1 MSFIGS
7 VEGMGDIEK
16 KDDVT
21 QKDLDELKDTKSGMV
36 AACES
41 EESRKWS
48 LETDKK
54 VLPLVVLFIA
64 IGLSLSI
71 FITRLNIVA
80 FINAVVCSFIAAYI
94 FLEVVFKKKVSIYSI
109 LAYFLLSSSIVMVST
124 IWGADAGFG
133 AFVSGNI
140 GFMSSE
146 NPLWQG
152 DGNFGTR
159 MVGNFFIWIPSL
171 ALLFATLLVLIYLNN
186 REKVKKITVTLLS
199 GLLIVSSIFAI
210 LTMNLR
216 MKPTVKRLYKG
227 HDEYLENVDKA
238 PVTSPNI
245 LYIMMDD
252 LGYGDVSYNGAIFD
266 TPNIDSIAEKGVNFE
281 NFYANYSVCSP
292 SRFAAMTGRYP
303 YRGHADNVIFP
314 TVATVEP
321 FASTRVFNSIE
332 MGANAD
338 GMLGDEITMAEIL
351 NNAGYDT
358 ACFGKWH
365 LGDYG
370 EYLPTNQGFDYF
382 YGSHHVNDMNPFYH
396 VREEGGEYEIVQG
409 TKELK
414 DQSNATKY
422 IFDDLNSWLDK
433 QNGDN
438 PFFMWLTSPWPHAP
452 LYVGDEFKGVTGM
465 GTFADCVVE
474 WDAYLGR
481 LFDRLEASGE
491 LDNTL
496 IIFTSDNGPALEGST
511 GVLRGAKYTAYEG
524 GQKVPT
530 FMRWNNNPLFAPG
543 KKVKGSATVMDLFP
557 TIIDLVGI
565 TGYNGA
571 RAKYLPFDREI
582 DGVSIVPLL
591 DGTKKTIHGKLN
603 PILHMKRE
611 RIKAVQYAIDVETI
625 KKYSESKNYTYDV
638 LQDNDYVQFKYFRRI
653 ENDNPAFFNLIR
665 KNWLIGL
672 TDDEGENYNRAKVY
686 PSIAEEMNVVMTEW
700 TNRFKN
706 NRRGINFDYYK

>member
-1 MSFIGS
+1 
-7 VEGMGDIEK
+7 MGDIEK
-16 KDDVT
+16 TDDVT
-21 QKDLDELKDTKSGMV
+21 QENLEELKSTD
-36 AACES
+36 
-41 EESRKWS
+41 RKPETTCGRTGSYNLS
-48 LETDKK
+48 LDTDKK
-54 VLPLVVLFIA
+54 VLPLIVLFIA
-64 IGLSLSI
+64 VGLSISL
-71 FITRLNIVA
+71 FIARLNIIS

-94 FLEVVFKKKVSIYSI
+94 FLELIIKKRISVYSI
-109 LAYFLLSSSIVMVST
+109 LAYFILSSSIVIVST

-133 AFVSGNI
+133 AFISGRI

-146 NPLWQG
+146 HPLTQG

-159 MVGNFFIWIPSL
+159 MAGNFLIWLPSIAFL
-171 ALLFATLLVLIYLNN
+171 IGTFLVLIYVSNKE
-186 REKVKKITVTLLS
+186 RIKKMVVTTLS
-199 GLLIVSSIFAI
+199 SLLIISSVFAI

-216 MKPTVKRLYKG
+216 MKPAVKRLYKG

-266 TPNIDSIAEKGVNFE
+266 TPNIDSIAQKGVDFE

-303 YRGHADNVIFP
+303 YRGYADNVIFP
-314 TVATVEP
+314 TVATLEP
-321 FASTRVFNSIE
+321 FASTRIFNSIE

-338 GMLGDEITMAEIL
+338 GMLGDEITLAEIL

-422 IFDDLNSWLDK
+422 IFNDLNSWLDK
-433 QNGDN
+433 KEGGN
-438 PFFMWLTSPWPHAP
+438 PFFMWLTAPWPHAP
-452 LYVGDEFKGVTGM
+452 VYVGDEFKGVTGL
-465 GTFADCVVE
+465 GTYADCVVE
-474 WDAYLGR
+474 WDAYLGK
-481 LFDRLEASGE
+481 LFKRLETSGE

-511 GVLRGAKYTAYEG
+511 ALLRGGKYTAYEG
-524 GQKVPT
+524 GQKVAT
-530 FMRWNNNPLFAPG
+530 FMRWDNNPLFTAG
-543 KKVKGSATVMDLFP
+543 KKIKGSATVMDLFP
-557 TIIDLVGI
+557 TIVDLVGI
-565 TGYNGA
+565 TGYNGT
-571 RAKYLPFDREI
+571 RISYLPFDREI
-582 DGVSIVPLL
+582 DGVSIIPLL
-591 DGTKKTIHGKLN
+591 DGTKNSIHGKQN

-611 RIKAVQYAIDVETI
+611 NIKAVQYAIDVAII
-625 KKYSESKNYTYDV
+625 KNYPESKNYTYDV
-638 LQDNDYVQFKYFRRI
+638 LQDNDYMQFKYFRRI

-672 TDDEGENYNRAKVY
+672 TDDEGENYNRATVY
-686 PSIAEEMNVVMTEW
+686 PSIAEEMNIVMTEW
-700 TNRFKN
+700 TNKFKN
-706 NRRGINFDYYK
+706 NRRGINKDYYK